1 MHAVARVAM
10 HIRQVHEQ
18 PAVEKLQSLIR
29 IPELRSHDG
38 LHHRRKSGIPRG
50 QPVVVVIVRPLDL
63 LGESLPLQEQSQH
76 HVRLLQDLIAV
87 DRQRVI
93 VQQQGPLR
101 LTVRIVQI
109 PDLAVEEEIILRID
123 PQLLIEGDVHLLGCQ
138 LPAIQ
143 LGIVELVLGSQV
155 RVVIRPLGAH
165 RLQHLRSHA
174 QVILRHHVGVE
185 VVIHHRGVLI
195 RAGDRVD
202 LKAILR
208 GVKEADGYPEPG
220 RTQQD
225 LHTLPHEEFLIP
237 GGVEVLHQREGHV
250 RVDVILRR
258 ARGVVRGGLVPVNR
272 APREEHAVVGK
283 LQGTLVRGGQH
294 LVAETQGIAG
304 VIRVRVAEERHHVD
318 LRVPEIVPAVSGTGQ
333 PLGGNTGSLGPR
345 GGLDQL
351 EDAPAGRL
359 LQLWL
364 ATDAHVR
371 ALPECAQP
379 LALIFH
385 QAAVAHLLRPVDRT
399 VAAEG
404 QLLRCH
410 VAGGVVANELLQ
422 AQVTALRSVDV
433 VDDAGDVL
441 RDLRC
446 DLDIAGV
453 RGRRIVHAQL
463 VVHGGGDRHAGVV
476 DLVTQGRAL
485 RFGLGLVLRD
495 QDALVE
501 GGALPRVQLPV
512 LDGDGAVVIRELAL
526 AVLAVEQL
534 GGDDDGGV
542 RIQQL
547 HFERHDREV
556 TFLEADHALG
566 GHAHTLAAGGA
577 PDHAAPQHAVAE
589 VEGAAVL
596 TDIRV
601 AEAQRLVVDVQA
613 HRLRV
618 RDVDDGLP
626 IAGQAVGV
634 LGVGDLPVLVD
645 AIDIGAV
652 DSGVAAF
659 GRVAAHAEVAVRLR
673 EQRLRDTQ
681 VGAVGLGFRPAPL
694 PDGVVIAVDQLQ
706 WVDAVVVAVRPV
718 ALGGQVRTVDRPVR
732 PLHATVALGCE
743 EGLKL
748 CVSGLR
754 S

>member
-1 MHAVARVAM
+1 MHAVSGIAV
-10 HIRQVHEQ
+10 HICQVHKQ
-18 PAVEKLQSLIR
+18 PAVEECQCLIR
-29 IPELRSHDG
+29 ITKFRGHDG
-38 LHHRRKSGIPRG
+38 LHHRRKGGIPRR
-50 QPVVVVIVRPLDL
+50 QPVVVVIVSPLDL
-63 LGESLPLQEQSQH
+63 LRESLPLQEQCQH
-76 HVRLLQDLIAV
+76 HIRLLQDLIAV

-93 VQQQGPLR
+93 VQQQGTLR
-101 LTVRIVQI
+101 LTVRVIQV

-123 PQLLIEGDVHLLGCQ
+123 PQLLIEGDVHLLGGE

-155 RVVIRPLGAH
+155 CVVVRPLGAH

-195 RAGDRVD
+195 RTGDRVD
-202 LKAILR
+202 LEAILR
-208 GVKEADGYPEPG
+208 RVKEADGYPEPG

-225 LHTLPHEEFLIP
+225 LHALAHEEFLVL
-237 GGVEVLHQREGHV
+237 GGIEVLHQREGHV

-258 ARGVVRGGLVPVNR
+258 AGGVVRGGLVPVNR

-283 LQGTLVRGGQH
+283 FQRALVRGGQH
-294 LVAETQGIAG
+294 LVAEAQSIAG
-304 VIRVRVAEERHHVD
+304 IIRVRIAEERHHVD
-318 LRVPEIVPAVSGTGQ
+318 FRVPEVMPAVASTSQ
-333 PLGGNTGSLGPR
+333 PLGRNAGGLCPR

-364 ATDAHVR
+364 ATDPNVR
-371 ALPECAQP
+371 TLPEFAQP
-379 LALIFH
+379 LALVLH
-385 QAAVAHLLRPVDRT
+385 EAAVPHLLRPVDGA
-399 VAAEG
+399 VAAES
-404 QLLRCH
+404 QLLRGH
-410 VAGGVVANELLQ
+410 VARGVVANELLQ
-422 AQVTALRSVDV
+422 AQVAALRTVDV

-441 RDLRC
+441 RDLRG
-446 DLDIAGV
+446 DLDVAGI

-476 DLVTQGRAL
+476 DLVAQGRAL

-501 GGALPRVQLPV
+501 GGTLPRVQLTA
-512 LDGDGAVVIRELAL
+512 LDGDGAVVVRELAL

-556 TFLEADHALG
+556 ALLEADHALG
-566 GHAHTLAAGGA
+566 SHAHALAAWGA
-577 PDHAAPQHAVAE
+577 PDHAAAQHAVAE

-596 TDIRV
+596 ADIRV

-618 RDVDDGLP
+618 RDVDDGLAV
-626 IAGQAVGV
+626 AGQAVGI

-645 AIDIGAV
+645 TIDIGAV
-652 DSGVAAF
+652 DSGIATLW
-659 GRVAAHAEVAVRLR
+659 RVAAHAEVAVGLR
-673 EQRLRDTQ
+673 EEGLSHPE
-681 VGAVGLGFRPAPL
+681 VGAVGLRFRPAPL

-706 WVDAVVVAVRPV
+706 RVDAVVVAVRPV

-732 PLHATVALGCE
+732 ALRATVALGGE
-743 EGLKL
+743 EGLEL